1 MINLLYHPENNNF
14 QKQIWLR
21 WQRIDR
27 SKAAQNR
34 YKLTNN
40 FVKKNLDND
49 SIYIIDNLGHLLN
62 LKEIYNDDVGFF
74 RDNVWIMINKKRT

>member
-1 MINLLYHPENNNF
+1 MA
-14 QKQIWLR
+14 
-21 WQRIDR
+21 RIDR

-62 LKEIYNDDVGFF
+62 LKEIYKNDDVGFFF